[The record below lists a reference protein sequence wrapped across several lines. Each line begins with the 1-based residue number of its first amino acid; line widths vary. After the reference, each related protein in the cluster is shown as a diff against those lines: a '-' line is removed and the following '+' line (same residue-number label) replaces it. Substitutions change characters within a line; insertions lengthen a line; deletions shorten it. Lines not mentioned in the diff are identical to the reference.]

1 MGMSVSLSPDMAP
14 DPLLTPPVHKYRV
27 LIADDDP
34 FATRMLTDR
43 LGGDDVMIVGTASD
57 GDSAVDLT
65 LELVPDLVLMDVS
78 MPGCDGITATERI
91 RARAPEVQIVVLSV
105 NDDPELVL
113 LALRAGAVGFLDKR
127 IEIDALAR
135 AVHGIFR
142 GEAALDRMMTR
153 RLIDEFRSV
162 ARTRATSHQ
171 ARSTASAGARL
182 SPRELDVLR
191 LLGAGLGTREISER
205 LGLGVETVR
214 THVKSILRKLRVSSR
229 RDAVDLA
236 HRRGLLAGAGSS
248 H

>member
-113 LALRAGAVGFLDKR
+113 LALRAGAVGFLDK
-127 IEIDALAR
+127 
-135 AVHGIFR
+135 
-142 GEAALDRMMTR
+142 
-153 RLIDEFRSV
+153 
-162 ARTRATSHQ
+162 
-171 ARSTASAGARL
+171 
-182 SPRELDVLR
+182 
-191 LLGAGLGTREISER
+191 
-205 LGLGVETVR
+205 
-214 THVKSILRKLRVSSR
+214 
-229 RDAVDLA
+229 
-236 HRRGLLAGAGSS
+236 
-248 H
+248 